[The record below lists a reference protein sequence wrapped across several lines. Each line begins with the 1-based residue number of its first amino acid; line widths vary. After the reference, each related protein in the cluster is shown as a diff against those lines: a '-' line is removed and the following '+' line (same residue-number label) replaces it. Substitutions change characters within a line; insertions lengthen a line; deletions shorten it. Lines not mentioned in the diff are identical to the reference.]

1 MISLKT
7 TTMIIG
13 SVLLSVILVITL
25 FISSKT
31 NPEPATAATITPIK
45 QETTV
50 AIDKKYTPLT
60 GDQYVAYLKAEEERK
75 AAEEAAR
82 VAAEQ
87 EAARKAEEEKKNKE
101 AAERSR
107 ISTSSSSSSAYS
119 SGSSNSDT
127 SNSSNSGSTYS
138 PPAGTPEPGSA
149 KAYAA
154 QQVAN
159 RGWGT
164 DQYNCLVSLWQKES
178 GWNQYALNKG
188 SGAYG
193 IPQSLP
199 GNKMS
204 SAGADWETNYETQIN
219 WGLGYISDRYG
230 TPCSAW
236 GHSQS
241 TDWY

>member
-7 TTMIIG
+7 TTMIVG
-13 SVLLSVILVITL
+13 SVILSTILIFTL
-25 FISSKT
+25 FILSGSHTK
-31 NPEPATAATITPIK
+31 PATVAAITPAT

-50 AIDKKYTPLT
+50 VTDKEYDPLT
-60 GDQYVAYLKAEEERK
+60 GDEYVAYLKAEEERK

-82 VAAEQ
+82 IDAEQ
-87 EAARKAEEEKKNKE
+87 EAARKAEEEKKAQE
-101 AAERSR
+101 AAERKR
-107 ISTSSSSSSAYS
+107 VTTSSS
-119 SGSSNSDT
+119 
-127 SNSSNSGSTYS
+127 TYS
-138 PPAGTPEPGSA
+138 PPPAGTPEPGSA

-159 RGWGT
+159 KGWGT
-164 DQYNCLVSLWQKES
+164 DQYDCLVALWQKES
-178 GWNQYALNKG
+178 GWNHYALNKS

-199 GNKMS
+199 GSKMA

-219 WGLGYISDRYG
+219 WGLGYISGRYG
-230 TPCSAW
+230 TPCAAW

-241 TDWY
+241 TGWY